1 MEGLI
6 TVFSNM
12 QTYRVFLYLNVR
24 LVTYRFDATRLDFV
38 KFYYTISVVYT
49 CILNVLPDKDLFS
62 TVQDFY
68 FLQNF
73 FCISASFT
81 SNSVKK
87 EKVKK
92 KG

>member
-1 MEGLI
+1 MYVSL
-6 TVFSNM
+6 S
-12 QTYRVFLYLNVR
+12 
-24 LVTYRFDATRLDFV
+24 RFDVTRFVFV
-38 KFYYTISVVYT
+38 KFYYTISVVY
-49 CILNVLPDKDLFS
+49 ILNVTSDKDLFS

-68 FLQNF
+68 FQQKF

-92 KG
+92 KLTLSDYMYR